1 MAVLI
6 VGAGPAGVATALL
19 LARNGID
26 VTLVE
31 RETAFDR
38 VFRGEGLMP
47 SGIDAIF
54 EMGLGEML
62 ASLPF
67 RKLESWDIYLD
78 GREIFVVRE
87 PLEELGDRAV
97 RVIPQPLFLARLVE
111 EASKH
116 PSFRFEPGTT
126 VRGLLR
132 EGDRVTGAR
141 VQTAEGEREIQA
153 DLVIGCDG
161 RASVVRKRA
170 NIELTLLSENFD
182 VLWFKLPAPDRLR
195 DRCSMM
201 LCVTAKEAV
210 ACYTS
215 WDGRLQFALT
225 VPKGAYRDF
234 RGADWP
240 EELARPSPDW
250 LAEHVRSVKD
260 EIEGPILL
268 DVIVGRCRSW
278 TAPGVLLIG
287 DAAHPMS
294 PIRAQG
300 INLALRDAIVT
311 ANRLVP
317 VFRSGADLEA
327 LDEATGLVQAERE
340 PEIVRAQTLQHR
352 DTQGMFTR
360 LAPIMIGLAKTLGP
374 LFGRFEWAGRLW
386 LRQQHDLRF
395 GSTEVKLRV

>member
-1 MAVLI
+1 
-6 VGAGPAGVATALL
+6 
-19 LARNGID
+19 
-26 VTLVE
+26 
-31 RETAFDR
+31 
-38 VFRGEGLMP
+38 MP
-47 SGIDAIF
+47 SGIDALF
-54 EMGLGEML
+54 EMGLGETL

-78 GREIFVVRE
+78 GREVFVVRE

-97 RVIPQPLFLARLVE
+97 RIIPQPLLLARLVE
-111 EASKH
+111 EVSKH

-141 VQTAEGEREIQA
+141 VQTAEGEREIHA

-170 NIELTLLSENFD
+170 DLELTLLSENFD

-225 VPKGAYRDF
+225 VPKGAYRDL

-268 DVIVGRCRSW
+268 DVIVGRCPSW

-317 VFRSGADLEA
+317 VFRSGADLET
-327 LDEATGLVQAERE
+327 LDEATGLVQTERE
-340 PEIVRAQTLQHR
+340 PEIVRSQTLQHR

-360 LAPIMIGLAKTLGP
+360 LAPIMIRLAKTFGP
-374 LFGRFEWAGRLW
+374 LFGRFEWAGRAW